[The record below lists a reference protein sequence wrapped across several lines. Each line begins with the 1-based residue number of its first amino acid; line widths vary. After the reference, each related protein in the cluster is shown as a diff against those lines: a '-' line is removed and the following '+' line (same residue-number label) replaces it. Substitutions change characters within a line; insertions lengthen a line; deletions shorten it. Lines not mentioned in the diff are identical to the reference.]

1 MAEITKIVIT
11 KNPGYGCSSTTFQ
24 EKITLTANSVEYKLI
39 PHMNNKRDI
48 EKHWKYQSNSGAV
61 KEKIKEAFDELGKF
75 VWLDE
80 NADCLDIGS
89 IEFVIT
95 YSDKSKLKK
104 IFWRPQTDFRSGLL
118 AVRDLVPYLE
128 QMPRFLENL

>member
-11 KNPGYGCSSTTFQ
+11 KNPGYGCSSTMFQ

-61 KEKIKEAFDELGKF
+61 KDKIKEAFDELGKI

-89 IEFVIT
+89 IEFAIT
-95 YSDKSKLKK
+95 YSDKTRFKK
-104 IFWRPQTDFRSGLL
+104 AYWRPPTDFRSGLL

>member
-11 KNPGYGCSSTTFQ
+11 KNPGYGCSSNMFQ

-48 EKHWKYQSNSGAV
+48 EKHWKYQSSSGAV
-61 KEKIKEAFDELGKF
+61 KDKIKEAFDEIGKI

-80 NADCLDIGS
+80 NAKCFDMGS
-89 IEFVIT
+89 LEFAIT
-95 YSDKSKLKK
+95 YSDKTSFKK
-104 IFWRPQTDFRSGLL
+104 AYRRPPTDFRDGFIAIKSLI
-118 AVRDLVPYLE
+118 PYSE
-128 QMPRFLENL
+128 QMPIFFECL

>member
-11 KNPGYGCSSTTFQ
+11 KNPGYGCSSTMFQ
-24 EKITLTANSVEYKLI
+24 EKITLKANSIEYKLI
-39 PHMNNKRDI
+39 PHMNNKEDTEI
-48 EKHWKYQSNSGAV
+48 HWKYQSSSGTV
-61 KEKIKEAFDELGKF
+61 KDKVKKAFDELGKI

-80 NADCLDIGS
+80 DTNCLDIGS
-89 IEFVIT
+89 IEFAIT
-95 YSDKSKLKK
+95 YSDKTRFKK
-104 IFWRPQTDFRSGLL
+104 AYWRPPTDFRSGLL

>member
-11 KNPGYGCSSTTFQ
+11 KNPGYGCSSTMFQ
-24 EKITLTANSVEYKLI
+24 EKITLTANSIEYKLI
-39 PHMNNKRDI
+39 PHMNNKSDI

-80 NADCLDIGS
+80 NAACLDIGL
-89 IEFVIT
+89 IEFIIT

>member
-11 KNPGYGCSSTTFQ
+11 KNPGYGCSSTMLQ
-24 EKITLTANSVEYKLI
+24 EKITLTANSIEYKLI
-39 PHMNNKRDI
+39 PHKNNKEDAEI
-48 EKHWKYQSNSGAV
+48 HWKYQSNSGAV
-61 KEKIKEAFDELGKF
+61 KDKVKEAFDELGKF

-104 IFWRPQTDFRSGLL
+104 IFWRPQTDFKSGLL
-118 AVRDLVPYLE
+118 AVRDLLPYLE